1 MKIITGL
8 LVACALVAAALAYVY
23 FGVFNVAADEPHS
36 ALVYAVMDIVRS
48 RSIAVRARDI
58 QVPALD
64 DQKLIATGAQHY
76 AEMCSDC
83 HLAPGKSESEIRAGL
98 YPQPPDLSKH
108 LHASPA
114 ETFWVIKH
122 GIKMSGM
129 PAWGAT
135 HDDSSIWGLVAF
147 LQKLPELGPDQY
159 RELVSK
165 KGESREHHQH
175 GNHVHGGAAKQSQ
188 RAGEAA
194 LGPTDH
200 EATPGKKPAAHG
212 DHSR

>member
-1 MKIITGL
+1 MKSLIAAL
-8 LVACALVAAALAYVY
+8 LIAGALVASAFAFVFA
-23 FGVFNVAADEPHS
+23 GIFNVAADEPHS
-36 ALVYAVMDIVRS
+36 ALVHSVMDAVRS
-48 RSIAVRARDI
+48 RSIAARARDI

-64 DQKLIATGAQHY
+64 DARLIESGARHY

-98 YPQPPDLSKH
+98 YPQPPDLTRH

-114 ETFWVIKH
+114 EAFWVIKH

-147 LQKLPELGPDQY
+147 LQTLPETTPDQY
-159 RELVSK
+159 RKLSSRK
-165 KGESREHHQH
+165 AESHRHHEHA
-175 GNHVHGGAAKQSQ
+175 NEES
-188 RAGEAA
+188 
-194 LGPTDH
+194 
-200 EATPGKKPAAHG
+200 
-212 DHSR
+212 HS

>member
-8 LVACALVAAALAYVY
+8 LVACALVAAALSYVY
-23 FGVFNVAADEPHS
+23 FGIFNVAADEPHS
-36 ALVYAVMDIVRS
+36 ALVYAVMDTVRS
-48 RSIAVRARDI
+48 RSIATRARDI

-64 DQKLIATGAQHY
+64 DQKLIATGARHY

-83 HLAPGKSESEIRAGL
+83 HVAPGKSESEIRAGL

-108 LHASPA
+108 VHASPA
-114 ETFWVIKH
+114 EMFWVIKH

-135 HDDSSIWGLVAF
+135 HDDASIWSLVAF
-147 LQKLPELGPDQY
+147 LQKLPELRPDQY
-159 RELVSK
+159 QELVSK
-165 KGESREHHQH
+165 KGESHQH
-175 GNHVHGGAAKQSQ
+175 HKHDGHAHHGGAKQTRPASD
-188 RAGEAA
+188 AAPESKDNEAA
-194 LGPTDH
+194 P
-200 EATPGKKPAAHG
+200 EEKPAAHG